1 MGNCLQKLK
10 KKTKVEPASTVEI
23 ITMKKETTVSEILS
37 LSSTS
42 VRLPSLSS
50 EEDINMV
57 KAFKLSSDDDTS
69 TKAQSLQNNG
79 NIIDEL
85 KDKGK
90 HCMVFYS

>member
-1 MGNCLQKLK
+1 MGNCLPKLK
-10 KKTKVEPASTVEI
+10 KKNKVEPASTAEI

-42 VRLPSLSS
+42 VSLPSLSS
-50 EEDINMV
+50 EEDIDMV

-69 TKAQSLQNNG
+69 REAQSLQNNE

-85 KDKGK
+85 KHKGK
-90 HCMVFYS
+90 NYMVFYS